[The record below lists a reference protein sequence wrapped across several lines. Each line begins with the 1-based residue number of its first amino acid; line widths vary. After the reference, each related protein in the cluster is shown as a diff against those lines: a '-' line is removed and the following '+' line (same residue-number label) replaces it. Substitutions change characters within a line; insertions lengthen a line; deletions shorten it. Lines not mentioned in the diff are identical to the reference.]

1 MHCFNPTSP
10 SWNHPDGKRHKLRVK
25 SRETEAQV
33 PGTVEFQSSL
43 ELTAS
48 ENSFYL
54 REKEYVIKKDVALF
68 PSFKKGK
75 KKKTTQQPNEIII
88 NTYKRS
94 NGKKKEI

>member
-10 SWNHPDGKRHKLRVK
+10 GWNHPNGKRHKLRVE

-54 REKEYVIKKDVALF
+54 KEKEYVIKDDVALF
-68 PSFKKGK
+68 PSFKK
-75 KKKTTQQPNEIII
+75 
-88 NTYKRS
+88 
-94 NGKKKEI
+94 KKKEKRKKEPAG